1 MGTERK
7 SDAVRLEFGSGCHV
21 RMRCRVQRAQAG
33 TRGRGY
39 CRSNL
44 YEVRKETR
52 KESLRAVRSVP
63 RGHTA
68 VREMGTAPSVPCP
81 LVSPRAALAAVSG
94 GLNPSVLEAG

>member
-1 MGTERK
+1 MGTEQK

-21 RMRCRVQRAQAG
+21 RMRCRVQAAEAG

-68 VREMGTAPSVPCP
+68 VWEMPTAPSRS
-81 LVSPRAALAAVSG
+81 LSPHAALTAVSG